1 MIDRQKLEKDFVL
14 HKKAVLES
22 ACNEGYGHRG
32 WIYYKAKMSMK
43 HWRELKK
50 KKLHGFNKEKEI
62 GGIAYFRVI
71 KGFNYSKTRTYNSIF
86 FLS

>member
-1 MIDRQKLEKDFVL
+1 MIDRQKLETDFVL

-50 KKLHGFNKEKEI
+50 KKLHGCSLTKKKKL
-62 GGIAYFRVI
+62 GGL
-71 KGFNYSKTRTYNSIF
+71 RT
-86 FLS
+86 LGW